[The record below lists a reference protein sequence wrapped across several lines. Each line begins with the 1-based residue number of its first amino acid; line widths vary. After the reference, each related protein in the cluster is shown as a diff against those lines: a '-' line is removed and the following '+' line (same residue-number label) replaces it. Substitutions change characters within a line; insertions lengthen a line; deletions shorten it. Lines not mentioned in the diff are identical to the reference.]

1 MQLLVLGLRVAV
13 VLLIQIFFL
22 LLALEVLQ
30 SYLCWLVH
38 LDVRLLVLRLQ
49 RALTLVR
56 LSLHLLLHTVEQVKL
71 PLSFWLCY
79 SWSAR
84 KSKARVLILHKIL
97 CEVLS
102 ILKVCIWLRLVNCK
116 VVIGIILQAVL
127 HEREIVYAH
136 DAVTLQQLCLLLLVL
151 TDQKLLVI
159 KVTSVIQHA
168 TYLVAVTFVLQKEI
182 ERVCLKV
189 CKYDMVPHVWLLLN
203 LLRVVKVS
211 LVLNILVHSKSIILW
226 GSNLFAL
233 MVADWKLTYKLR
245 PLLLLVQLSRLQVVL
260 ILQHVCDRLQL
271 WIAQRLHR
279 VVALVFAAD

>member
-102 ILKVCIWLRLVNCK
+102 ILKVCIWLWLVNCK

-136 DAVTLQQLCLLLLVL
+136 DAVALQQLCLLLLVL

-159 KVTSVIQHA
+159 KVTSVIQYA

-182 ERVCLKV
+182 ERVCL
-189 CKYDMVPHVWLLLN
+189 
-203 LLRVVKVS
+203 
-211 LVLNILVHSKSIILW
+211 
-226 GSNLFAL
+226 
-233 MVADWKLTYKLR
+233 
-245 PLLLLVQLSRLQVVL
+245 
-260 ILQHVCDRLQL
+260 
-271 WIAQRLHR
+271 
-279 VVALVFAAD
+279 